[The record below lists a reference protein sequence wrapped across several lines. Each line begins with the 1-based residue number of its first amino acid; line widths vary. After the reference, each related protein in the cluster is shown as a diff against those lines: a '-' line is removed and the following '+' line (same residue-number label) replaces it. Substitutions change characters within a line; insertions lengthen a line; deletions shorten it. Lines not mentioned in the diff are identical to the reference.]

1 MKNLLILVFALAVQ
15 TATAA
20 EEKPAKT
27 LFDFADPAAMRRWH
41 IEDDGVMGGVSKG
54 TFTRNRDGYAVFSGK
69 VSLENDG
76 GFSSVQCYF
85 DPIDVSSYR
94 AAVIKLRGDGKN
106 YRLIVESEMDAR
118 HHYVANFET
127 SGGWQE
133 IRIPLRQMYPVR
145 RGDRLDLP
153 DYPGQT
159 MAQVRF
165 MIANRKAETF
175 RLEIASISLK

>member
-1 MKNLLILVFALAVQ
+1 MKHLLILVFALAVQ

-27 LFDFADPAAMRRWH
+27 LFDFADPAAMRGWH

-54 TFTRNRDGYAVFSGK
+54 TFTRDRDGYAIFSGK

-76 GFSSVQCYF
+76 GFSSAQCYF

-94 AAVIKLRGDGKN
+94 TAVLRVRGDGKS
-106 YRLIVESEMDAR
+106 YRFIVESEKDAR
-118 HHYVANFET
+118 HHYVANFKTTGE
-127 SGGWQE
+127 WQE

-145 RGDRLDLP
+145 RGNRLDLP

-165 MIANRKAETF
+165 MIANGRDETF
-175 RLEIASISLK
+175 RLQIASVRLE